1 MRPDREAALYARSID
16 GVAAL
21 KVAKGAKEVKVVL
34 APAARSQV
42 GSSMGKG
49 IRSPGWTVPDHAK
62 WTANLSPYGGYTVT
76 KLEPDGRYQFS
87 GLIPGA
93 EYQITY
99 VQGRGNS
106 QSKVHEIKRFRVN
119 GAGKIDL
126 GDFNVPDP
134 KKH

>member
-1 MRPDREAALYARSID
+1 MTPAASHHATDREAALYARSID

-34 APAARSQV
+34 AP
-42 GSSMGKG
+42 GG
-49 IRSPGWTVPDHAK
+49 TVTGRLVDGQGHPLAGDGPSL
-62 WTANLSPYGGYTVT
+62 TMQSGPANLSPYGGYTVT

-99 VQGRGNS
+99 VQGRGILKARFMR
-106 QSKVHEIKRFRVN
+106 SK
-119 GAGKIDL
+119 
-126 GDFNVPDP
+126 DFA
-134 KKH
+134 